1 MFFLRGIILYMTD
14 GQRLDKLYNWA
25 FLDNGIKSA
34 DKRIVDNTERIEKIE
49 DYPCRDGC
57 LFIVNEEKE
66 AGMRTQKRS
75 FRIGDIANYIQLAVL
90 LLIVYGMFYQ

>member
-1 MFFLRGIILYMTD
+1 MTD

-34 DKRIVDNTERIEKIE
+34 DKRVVDNTARIEVVE
-49 DYPCRDGC
+49 NYPCKDGC
-57 LFIVNEEKE
+57 LFLDHEKTEEDV
-66 AGMRTQKRS
+66 RLQKRT

-90 LLIVYGMFYQ
+90 LLIAWGMFFQ